1 MALQHITTLVQ
12 NIHRDCQCKIWLKA
26 LLLDLLMQQ
35 LLLKKKTKQTVKLR
49 NQMVP
54 VLTVNRMDGPYMSTH
69 LNTPAR
75 KNVHTSLNVEDITG
89 I

>member
-26 LLLDLLMQQ
+26 LLIDLLMQQ
-35 LLLKKKTKQTVKLR
+35 LLLKKTKQTVKLR

-54 VLTVNRMDGPYMSTH
+54 VVTVNRMDGPYMSTH
-69 LNTPAR
+69 PNTPAR
-75 KNVHTSLNVEDITG
+75 KNVHTSLNVEAITG